1 MAEYDNT
8 NRGTLFRNDRRESDK
23 HPQYTGSINV
33 NGEEFWLSAWIKES
47 RDGSK
52 KFFSLSVKEKE
63 QRGSKPQGSN
73 VGLKDQLN
81 DDIPFAP
88 ENR

>member
-8 NRGTLFRNDRRESDK
+8 NRGTLFRNDRRETDK
-23 HPQYTGSINV
+23 HPEYTGSINIR
-33 NGEEFWLSAWIKES
+33 GEEFWLSAWVKES

-63 QRGSKPQGSN
+63 QRGSKPQKAPTS
-73 VGLKDQLN
+73 LQEQLN
-81 DDIPFAP
+81 DDIPF
-88 ENR
+88 